1 MNTKNKHNHCP
12 EVEDLM
18 GGKMPFVTRYGILLV
33 TLVILIIM
41 AIMLLSD
48 GPAQQLGKELIM
60 HTVEQMTSR
69 FK

>member
-12 EVEDLM
+12 EVEELM
-18 GGKMPFVTRYGILLV
+18 GGKMPFVTRYGIW
-33 TLVILIIM
+33 LVILAILVII

-48 GPAQQLGKELIM
+48 GPAKQLGKELIR